1 MRNLLVA
8 CYFCPAVR
16 WRAGGVQQ
24 VVGPLVDGLWE
35 SGDWSVVVVHPGQ
48 CQETQGHEAL
58 PDVGEPGHPDHVDPD
73 RLLEHARRFRV
84 LATEADVILG
94 VDRIL
99 PASGTTP
106 RVLMSNTLA
115 YLTEAS
121 AVAAGGWSHIVV
133 PTHHFAQRVRAIDPG
148 ANVCIVPYGL
158 HPSVIARAASLP
170 SPRWE
175 DPVLVVRLPHR
186 PDPRK
191 GHARAIEGLARSLPS
206 SSRVRLEIAW
216 LDQPCYSNFRRELE
230 DRVMALG
237 VDAQVRIRPW
247 LDGDERWDAV
257 KSTHAVL
264 QLGSFEETFGLSLVE
279 AVLSGR
285 LAITAGQAAVREVVG
300 TSPFLIEVRD
310 PLAWYEAL
318 EGAIRVLSVSPVDA
332 PDAGLAPS
340 LSLDRMVARY
350 SAVLRAASEAEAHRR

>member
-1 MRNLLVA
+1 VRNLLVA

-16 WRAGGVQQ
+16 RRAGGVQQ
-24 VVGPLVDGLWE
+24 VVGPLVDGLRE
-35 SGDWSVVVVHPGQ
+35 SGEWNVVVVHPDH
-48 CQETQGHEAL
+48 CQEKGHEAL
-58 PDVGEPGHPDHVDPD
+58 PEVGEPGCPDHVDPD
-73 RLLEHARRFRV
+73 RLLEQVRRFRV
-84 LATEADVILG
+84 LATQADVVLG

-99 PASGTTP
+99 PMSGATP

-121 AVAAGGWSHIVV
+121 AVVAGGWSHIVV
-133 PTHHFAQRVRAIDPG
+133 PTHHFAQRVRTIDPR

-191 GHARAIEGLARSLPS
+191 GHARAIEGLARSLPT

-216 LDQPCYSNFRRELE
+216 IDEPRYSSFRRELE
-230 DRVMALG
+230 GLAMALG
-237 VDAQVRIRPW
+237 VDAHVCIRPW
-247 LDGDERWDAV
+247 LEGDERWDAV

-264 QLGSFEETFGLSLVE
+264 QLGSFEETFGLSVVE
-279 AVLSGR
+279 TVLSGR
-285 LAITAGQAAVREVVG
+285 LAITAVQPAVREVVG
-300 TSPFLIEVRD
+300 TSPLLVEVGD
-310 PLAWYEAL
+310 PLAWYQAL
-318 EGAIRVLSVSPVDA
+318 ERAIRVLSVSPVDA
-332 PDAGLAPS
+332 PAAGLAPF

-350 SAVLRAASEAEAHRR
+350 GSLLRAASEADGHRR